1 MKKLLALSL
10 ISVLSFGGL
19 VACSDEPQPQA
30 QVAPVQQPVQQV
42 PIQTQPQVVVVDN
55 GNSNDGLSAG
65 EAMLVGAAAGA
76 IAGNLT
82 SNNNSRDVH
91 HYYNDSGKKYNNS
104 YTSSQPNYNK
114 AYTSQARTTNLPPVS
129 ALSNSNKLAN
139 KSTTTSVS
147 TSSSSSVKKPISFNL
162 TKPSSSSMTASSSKS
177 FKSSGSGFKSSSRR
191 R

>member
-19 VACSDEPQPQA
+19 VACSDEPEQPKQT
-30 QVAPVQQPVQQV
+30 QVAPVQQV

-91 HYYNDSGKKYNNS
+91 YYYNDNSNKYNNG
-104 YTSSQPNYNK
+104 YTNSQPSYSK
-114 AYTSQARTTNLPPVS
+114 TYTSQTRITNLPPIS
-129 ALSNSNKLAN
+129 ALNNSNKLAN

-147 TSSSSSVKKPISFNL
+147 TSSVKKPISFNL

>member
-19 VACSDEPQPQA
+19 VACSDEPEQPKQT
-30 QVAPVQQPVQQV
+30 QVAPVQQLPAEQGV
-42 PIQTQPQVVVVDN
+42 PQAQPQVVVVDN
-55 GNSNDGLSAG
+55 GSSNNGLSAG

-91 HYYNDSGKKYNNS
+91 HYYNDNSNKYNNG

-147 TSSSSSVKKPISFNL
+147 TSSVKKPISFNL
-162 TKPSSSSMTASSSKS
+162 NKSSSSSKS

>member
-1 MKKLLALSL
+1 MKKLFALSL
-10 ISVLSFGGL
+10 ISVLSFGSL
-19 VACSDEPQPQA
+19 VGCSDEPQPQA
-30 QVAPVQQPVQQV
+30 QVAPVQQPVQQI

-91 HYYNDSGKKYNNS
+91 HYYNDNSNKYNNG
-104 YTSSQPNYNK
+104 YTNSQPSYNK
-114 AYTSQARTTNLPPVS
+114 TYTSQTRTTNLRPIS
-129 ALSNSNKLAN
+129 ALNNSNKLAN
-139 KSTTTSVS
+139 KSVTTSVS
-147 TSSSSSVKKPISFNL
+147 TSSSVKKPISFNL
-162 TKPSSSSMTASSSKS
+162 NKSSSSSKS